1 MWLPATLANLLEGD
15 TYGGTVAVSW
25 QPLPWWRLQLHYAH
39 LQMGLTRKP
48 GSNDAGAANVAGNSP
63 QTQAAVRSFI
73 ELPGDFSLY
82 AGVRY
87 VSELPNQRVPSY
99 TALDVSLAWEPSSR
113 LRAAL
118 TVHNANDARRLE
130 FGGVEG

>member
-1 MWLPATLANLLEGD
+1 
-15 TYGGTVAVSW
+15 V
-25 QPLPWWRLQLHYAH
+25 
-39 LQMGLTRKP
+39 
-48 GSNDAGAANVAGNSP
+48 NVAGNSP
-63 QTQAAVRSFI
+63 QTQAAIRSFI

-87 VSELPNQRVPSY
+87 VSELPTQRVPSY
-99 TALDVSLAWEPSSR
+99 TALDWSLDWQPSER

-130 FGGVEG
+130 FGGDTLIERSALLRLNWTF